1 MLETKKITEKTMT
14 QKCLFSQEKKLF
26 VYKQTWRYHINFCLF
41 KNVDLSNICVLPD
54 STLEVAIE

>member
-1 MLETKKITEKTMT
+1 MLETKKIPEKTMT
-14 QKCLFSQEKKLF
+14 QKCLFSQEKKILF
-26 VYKQTWRYHINFCLF
+26 TNKHGVTMF